1 MALTAPSDLTATS
14 SDADTIA
21 LAWENHDTYTDIYI
35 EYNTG
40 AGWNRLDSI
49 SGALESHDHDGAT
62 TNTLHTYRVFGSTK
76 DDESGYS
83 NTDSAACWS
92 DTISEEVAASESV
105 SDYAT
110 AEDVS
115 DTITETIRISDFTID
130 AKDIITNYVYYVG
143 TAAGGIYEYGGFY
156 KSDAGTAI
164 VARWESKD
172 TDFADQDIESSD
184 KFKTTEFIRLHYID
198 KSAGALITA
207 EVSVDGGAT
216 WTTET
221 KNIGTGDNKGKTVD
235 FFIVKTGQI
244 FRFAVK
250 SASTSDEFQ
259 WTGLEAFYSVGGD
272 YFNPS

>member
-1 MALTAPSDLTATS
+1 MALTAPGDLTATS

-49 SGALESHDHDGAT
+49 SGALESYDHDGVT
-62 TNTLHTYRVFGSTK
+62 TNTPYTYRVFGLTK

-92 DTISEEVAASESV
+92 DTITDEIAVSESV
-105 SDYAT
+105 TEYAT
-110 AEDVS
+110 GVTVS
-115 DTITETIRISDFTID
+115 DTITDTVYMSDFAVD
-130 AKDIITNYVYYVG
+130 ATGIITNYAYYVA
-143 TAAGGIYEYGGFY
+143 TADGKVYEYSGYY
-156 KSDAGTAI
+156 KSDGGTAI
-164 VARWESKD
+164 TARWESKD

-198 KSAGALITA
+198 KSAGALITL

-216 WTTET
+216 WTTKT

-235 FFIVKTGQI
+235 FFIIKSGQI
-244 FRFAVK
+244 FRFAIK

-259 WTGLEAFYSVGGD
+259 WVGLEAFYSVGGD
-272 YFNPS
+272 YFAA